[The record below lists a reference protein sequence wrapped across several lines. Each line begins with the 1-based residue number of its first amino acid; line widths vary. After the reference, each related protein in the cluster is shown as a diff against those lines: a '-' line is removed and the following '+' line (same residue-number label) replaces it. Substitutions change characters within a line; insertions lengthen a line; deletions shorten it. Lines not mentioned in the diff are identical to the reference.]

1 MTMIYQ
7 EIGQKD
13 TRASKVAEV
22 RMNLRRVHNIFAAEE
37 ERDYS
42 QKEYALDVFKFCDVK
57 NQELREKLAP
67 FIYIALQLEGI
78 QEALV
83 NRTDEEFNESLNR
96 LKQRLKEEMKG
107 V

>member
-7 EIGQKD
+7 EIDEKE

-22 RMNLRRVHNIFAAEE
+22 RMNLRRVHNFYVEE
-37 ERDYS
+37 KDFS
-42 QKEYALDVFKFCDVK
+42 KKEHSLDLFKFCDTK
-57 NQELREKLAP
+57 NQALKEKLAP

-83 NRTDEEFNESLNR
+83 NRTDEEFDVSLDI
-96 LKQRLKEEMKG
+96 LVQRLKEEMKG